1 MNFKKKG
8 CDNLSA
14 NRKRNIPI
22 FIRVTED
29 EHRKILEKIKVSN
42 MNMNRYFINA
52 ALRAN
57 IIVYDLTSIFDLSSQ
72 ISHIGNNINQIAKKL
87 NQGER
92 MYNNDINYLKES
104 MRNINDVLSSLYQ
117 DMIQNLEEN

>member
-1 MNFKKKG
+1 M
-8 CDNLSA
+8 SA